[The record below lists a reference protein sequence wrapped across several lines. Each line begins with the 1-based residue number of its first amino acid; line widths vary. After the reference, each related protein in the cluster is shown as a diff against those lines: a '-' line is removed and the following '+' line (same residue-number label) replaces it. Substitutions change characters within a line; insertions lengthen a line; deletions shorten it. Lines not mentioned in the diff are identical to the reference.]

1 MIRGGFS
8 YNCARR
14 SFLIY
19 WGLYL
24 YYGNRE
30 VKVMAFDGIT
40 IANIRKELD
49 EALTGDRFIKSR
61 SLEPDELLLTIKNNG
76 TQQRVTL
83 SASASPSFNLSD

>member
-8 YNCARR
+8 CNCARR
-14 SFLIY
+14 DFLIY

-30 VKVMAFDGIT
+30 GKVMAFDGIT

-49 EALTGDRFIKSR
+49 EALTGGRVYKIAQP
-61 SLEPDELLLTIKNNG
+61 EPDELLLTIKNNG
-76 TQQRVTL
+76 TQPHDGSEFL
-83 SASASPSFNLSD
+83 YAAA